1 METRGLSASVRQR
14 NEPSAEATQT
24 LTVYRRTTRREEK
37 NTLGGQNTSRDE
49 VVRRQDVNIASFPAS
64 AGYKVE
70 VKVNGKATGEILSEM
85 ESRRKS

>member
-1 METRGLSASVRQR
+1 MGCRGLIASVRQR
-14 NEPSAEATQT
+14 NEPFAERHEHSPFIAE
-24 LTVYRRTTRREEK
+24 RREEK
-37 NTLGGQNTSRDE
+37 KKNTQGEQNASRGE

-85 ESRRKS
+85 ESRRKN